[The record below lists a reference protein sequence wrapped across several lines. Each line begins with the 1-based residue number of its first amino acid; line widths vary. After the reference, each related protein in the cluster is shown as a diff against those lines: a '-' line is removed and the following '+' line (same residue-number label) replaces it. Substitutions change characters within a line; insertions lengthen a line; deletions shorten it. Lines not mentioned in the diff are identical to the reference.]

1 MALLTDR
8 LRQRNAVHG
17 GDKRLMI
24 LKNRYQKVE
33 VLPNKET
40 VQQTKEKRKK
50 GE

>member
-1 MALLTDR
+1 MASGKGESTNLLKKFFLNGYR
-8 LRQRNAVHG
+8 
-17 GDKRLMI
+17 
-24 LKNRYQKVE
+24 KVE